1 MKSSQK
7 CSVYKKRQ
15 TPANLQYL
23 NKQKIFLQNLTKESK
38 LTFHK
43 NITEYL
49 NRSNDANQIWH
60 SYGKVLK
67 NKKNNIV
74 EPLYYITTGTYVFE
88 GMNSYI
94 SEKLFNHHIKNEK
107 QGKTSDN
114 TFITNIEN
122 KLKSVAQTD
131 FTLSNVNFF

>member
-1 MKSSQK
+1 M
-7 CSVYKKRQ
+7 
-15 TPANLQYL
+15 
-23 NKQKIFLQNLTKESK
+23 
-38 LTFHK
+38 
-43 NITEYL
+43 
-49 NRSNDANQIWH
+49 
-60 SYGKVLK
+60 
-67 NKKNNIV
+67 